1 MPTPRTTCPKWNYLS
16 NEKVIALELSSR
28 PGAGVGERVHGAGT
42 GRLDS
47 RAERLGV
54 FSALSHGNHVHPFAV
69 FSRLAGKPSSDSGI
83 IWTGSGKWFTLR
95 AASLTRRRL
104 ETFP

>member
-1 MPTPRTTCPKWNYLS
+1 MVSAQEIEPLVPTPRTTCPKWNYLS

-54 FSALSHGNHVHPFAV
+54 LAHFRTEITFIPSPFSPDSPA
-69 FSRLAGKPSSDSGI
+69 SRVPIVAY
-83 IWTGSGKWFTLR
+83 
-95 AASLTRRRL
+95 
-104 ETFP
+104 